1 MDLEDLRAAQSR
13 ERATDGLQELRDSF
27 YADVAEYIQSLK
39 DKRDARAAELEDPFG
54 DPRVQELSDE
64 IETAEQVAEAIY
76 ERRMGKL
83 VKQASL
89 AAADMSSGREGL
101 TQEEQSLF
109 ADLVARIR
117 ENKTHV
123 LDVITGEKKPPAPPP
138 DDHET
143 GQETP
148 KSTVPDDGSTAATAD
163 DESSAAAAM
172 GGELADD
179 GDADGSSEADV
190 AKAVADD
197 PDAYTADDQDA
208 HGAADEAAE
217 PAAVET
223 GDDVERT
230 TVRITTDVGE
240 IYGLDGRAYTLETDD
255 VVTLPTEN
263 ANPLVERDAAERLS
277 R

>member
-13 ERATDGLQELRDSF
+13 ERATDGLQDLRDSF
-27 YADVAEYIQSLK
+27 YEDVAEYIQNLK
-39 DKRDARAAELEDPFG
+39 DQRDARAAELDDPFG

-89 AAADMSSGREGL
+89 AAADMTSGQDGL
-101 TQEEQSLF
+101 TQEEKSLF
-109 ADLVARIR
+109 TDLVARIR
-117 ENKTHV
+117 ENKNHV
-123 LDVITGEKKPPAPPP
+123 LAVISGEKKPPAPPQ
-138 DDHET
+138 DDHEN

-148 KSTVPDDGSTAATAD
+148 KSPTADATGD

-172 GGELADD
+172 GGDL
-179 GDADGSSEADV
+179 GGSDGSGSPDEAEI
-190 AKAVADD
+190 AGAVADD
-197 PDAYTADDQDA
+197 ADDSTESGDDEDA
-208 HGAADEAAE
+208 SATETTSEA
-217 PAAVET
+217 P

-230 TVRITTDVGE
+230 TVRITKDVGE
-240 IYGLDGRAYTLETDD
+240 IFGMDGREYTLEADD

-263 ANPLVERDAAERLS
+263 ADPLLERDAAEKLS